1 MPQLIDHWGCDPD
14 MACHPTSSPK
24 RRELSG
30 TTLQPKIK
38 KSNISCND
46 IFTVNISLG
55 PSFLALPAKILKS
68 LLYLPRRIL
77 PFFPKLDF
85 KVFP

>member
-1 MPQLIDHWGCDPD
+1 MHQLIDRWGCGVE

-30 TTLQPKIK
+30 TTLQLKIK
-38 KSNISCND
+38 KSCRCFND
-46 IFTVNISLG
+46 TFTVHIPLC

-68 LLYLPRRIL
+68 ALYVPRRIWL
-77 PFFPKLDF
+77 LFQKLDF